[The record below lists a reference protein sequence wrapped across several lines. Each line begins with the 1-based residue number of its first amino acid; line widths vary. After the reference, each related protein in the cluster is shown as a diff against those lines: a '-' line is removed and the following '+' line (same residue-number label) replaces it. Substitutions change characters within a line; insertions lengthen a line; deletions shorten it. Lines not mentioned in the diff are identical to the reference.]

1 MEQMDRQIKMTQ
13 HTGQTQAFLADNE
26 TLTQDST
33 LANSTYK
40 DYTLSISGLDC
51 PSCASRIEDSL
62 NALPQVSKANVDFST
77 NTLYLSTSDL
87 SLAKSTIYAIEPQAR
102 LTSPQDSISIDST
115 QDSTQTPQ
123 SQKGFVFLES
133 VFIFTLIGIFG
144 LCMGVLHLTTF
155 GESNAPYIYGI
166 LAFLYLIAGKPIFL
180 NTLNNLKNKVI
191 FDENFLMLFA
201 TIAAFCLGEI
211 SEAVAVMLFFR
222 LGEFLESRAV
232 QKSKD
237 SIKALLQ
244 VIPTI
249 AHKKTTNAE
258 NGEILT
264 DLHPSELKV
273 GDCIVVRVGE
283 KIPTDGVVLQGKSYL
298 DMRSIN
304 GESVPISVE
313 SGQNVIAGAINT
325 SAVLEVRVE
334 RVFEDSHIAKIAKL
348 TQEASA
354 NKAKTQKAITSFARI
369 YTPIIFVL
377 ALLIAFV
384 PPLVLGGWQDFDLW
398 REWIYRALVVLM
410 ISCPCALV
418 IAVPLGYFASIGYAS
433 RLGVL
438 FKGSIHLESL
448 SQVKNIIFDKTGT
461 LTLGNF
467 EVLEIVPSGEFD
479 KDFLISLAV
488 CAESQ
493 STHPIAQSIVKLA
506 PSQNNAWRIE
516 SYEELSGRGVV
527 VRCEKGEIL
536 AGNERLMKEKGI
548 QFTPQDIELTMVYVA
563 YNGVYAGY
571 VSVGDRL
578 KNDSVESIQALRRYG
593 VEHFAILSGDNQTQ
607 VDRVAKELGITH
619 AYGNLLPQE
628 KAQKLV
634 ELMGRWSGK
643 TAFVGDGINDSIVL
657 RRSDVGVSINTGEG
671 ENDISKESADIILQQ
686 NSLQSLVSALKI
698 AKHTRK
704 ITWQNISFAL
714 VSKLFLIIL
723 GVMGVANMW
732 LAVFGDVGVAL
743 LALLNAKRPI
753 DINKRN

>member
-1 MEQMDRQIKMTQ
+1 MKPKHHDIQSQ
-13 HTGQTQAFLADNE
+13 E
-26 TLTQDST
+26 TLQTP
-33 LANSTYK
+33 YK

-51 PSCASRIEDSL
+51 PSCAARIEDSL
-62 NALPQVSKANVDFST
+62 NALPQVSKVNVDFST

-87 SLAKSTIYAIEPQAR
+87 NLAKSTIHAIEPQAR

-155 GESNAPYIYGI
+155 GEQNAPYIYGI

-384 PPLVLGGWQDFDLW
+384 PPLVLGGWQDLALW
-398 REWIYRALVVLM
+398 HEWIYRALVVLM

-433 RLGVL
+433 KLGVL

-493 STHPIAQSIVKLA
+493 STHPIAQSIAKLA

-548 QFTPQDIELTMVYVA
+548 SFTPQDKGLTMVYVA

-571 VSVGDRL
+571 ISVGDRL
-578 KNDSVESIQALRRYG
+578 KNDSVESIQALRRCG

-671 ENDISKESADIILQQ
+671 GNDISKESADIILQQ
-686 NSLQSLVSALKI
+686 NSLQSLVSAFKI
-698 AKHTRK
+698 AQHTRK

-743 LALLNAKRPI
+743 LALLNAKRI
-753 DINKRN
+753 MR

>member
-1 MEQMDRQIKMTQ
+1 MKPKCHDIQSQ
-13 HTGQTQAFLADNE
+13 E
-26 TLTQDST
+26 TLQTP
-33 LANSTYK
+33 YK

-102 LTSPQDSISIDST
+102 LTSPQDFISIDFT
-115 QDSTQTPQ
+115 QDSTQTLQ
-123 SQKGFVFLES
+123 SQKSFRFLES

-155 GESNAPYIYGI
+155 GEQNAPYIYGI

-313 SGQNVIAGAINT
+313 FGQNVIAGAINT

-334 RVFEDSHIAKIAKL
+334 RVFEDFSH
-348 TQEASA
+348 
-354 NKAKTQKAITSFARI
+354 
-369 YTPIIFVL
+369 
-377 ALLIAFV
+377 
-384 PPLVLGGWQDFDLW
+384 
-398 REWIYRALVVLM
+398 
-410 ISCPCALV
+410 C
-418 IAVPLGYFASIGYAS
+418 
-433 RLGVL
+433 
-438 FKGSIHLESL
+438 
-448 SQVKNIIFDKTGT
+448 
-461 LTLGNF
+461 
-467 EVLEIVPSGEFD
+467 
-479 KDFLISLAV
+479 
-488 CAESQ
+488 
-493 STHPIAQSIVKLA
+493 
-506 PSQNNAWRIE
+506 
-516 SYEELSGRGVV
+516 
-527 VRCEKGEIL
+527 
-536 AGNERLMKEKGI
+536 
-548 QFTPQDIELTMVYVA
+548 
-563 YNGVYAGY
+563 
-571 VSVGDRL
+571 
-578 KNDSVESIQALRRYG
+578 
-593 VEHFAILSGDNQTQ
+593 
-607 VDRVAKELGITH
+607 
-619 AYGNLLPQE
+619 
-628 KAQKLV
+628 
-634 ELMGRWSGK
+634 
-643 TAFVGDGINDSIVL
+643 
-657 RRSDVGVSINTGEG
+657 
-671 ENDISKESADIILQQ
+671 
-686 NSLQSLVSALKI
+686 
-698 AKHTRK
+698 
-704 ITWQNISFAL
+704 
-714 VSKLFLIIL
+714 
-723 GVMGVANMW
+723 
-732 LAVFGDVGVAL
+732 
-743 LALLNAKRPI
+743 
-753 DINKRN
+753 

>member
-1 MEQMDRQIKMTQ
+1 MEGEMKPKCHDIQSQ
-13 HTGQTQAFLADNE
+13 E
-26 TLTQDST
+26 TLQTP
-33 LANSTYK
+33 YK
-40 DYTLSISGLDC
+40 DYTLSIFGLDC

-87 SLAKSTIYAIEPQAR
+87 NLATSTIHAIEPQAR

-115 QDSTQTPQ
+115 QDSTQMPQ
-123 SQKGFVFLES
+123 AQKGFRFLES
-133 VFIFTLIGIFG
+133 AFILTLIGIFG
-144 LCMGVLHLTTF
+144 LCMGALHLTTF
-155 GESNAPYIYGI
+155 GESNAPYVYGV
-166 LAFLYLIAGKPIFL
+166 LALLYLTAGKPIFL

-249 AHKKTTNAE
+249 AHRKIKKDGE
-258 NGEILT
+258 DSEILQ

-273 GDCIVVRVGE
+273 GDCILVKVGE
-283 KIPTDGVVLQGKSYL
+283 KIPTDGVILRGKSYL

-433 RLGVL
+433 KLGVL

-448 SQVKNIIFDKTGT
+448 SQVKNMIFDKTGT

-467 EVLEIVPSGEFD
+467 EVLEIVPSGKFD
-479 KDFLISLAV
+479 KDFLISLAM
-488 CAESQ
+488 CAESG
-493 STHPIAQSIVKLA
+493 STHPIAQSILRLQPKPKHSWQV
-506 PSQNNAWRIE
+506 E
-516 SYEELSGRGVV
+516 SYKEISGRGVLV
-527 VRCEKGEIL
+527 QCERGEIL
-536 AGNERLMKEKGI
+536 AGNERLMRDKGI
-548 QFTPQDIELTMVYVA
+548 SFQPQDNGLTMVYVA

-578 KNDSVESIQALRRYG
+578 KNDSVESLQALKQCG
-593 VEHFAILSGDNQTQ
+593 VEHFAILSGDNQAQ

-628 KAQKLV
+628 KSQKLV

-657 RRSDVGVSINTGEG
+657 RRSDVGVSINTGESG
-671 ENDISKESADIILQQ
+671 NDISKESADIILQQ
-686 NSLQSLVSALKI
+686 NSLQSLVSAFKI

-743 LALLNAKRPI
+743 LALLNAKRPMG
-753 DINKRN
+753 NK

>member
-1 MEQMDRQIKMTQ
+1 MDRQTTLAQ
-13 HTGQTQAFLADNE
+13 HTTQAFLADNE

-33 LANSTYK
+33 LANPTYK

-51 PSCASRIEDSL
+51 PSCAARIEDSL
-62 NALPQVSKANVDFST
+62 NALPQVSKANVDFSA

-155 GESNAPYIYGI
+155 GEQNAPYIYGI

-398 REWIYRALVVLM
+398 HEWIYRALVVLM

-493 STHPIAQSIVKLA
+493 STHPIAQSIAKLA
-506 PSQNNAWRIE
+506 QTQNNAWRIE

-548 QFTPQDIELTMVYVA
+548 KFTPQDIGLTMVYIA

-571 VSVGDRL
+571 LSVGDRL

-593 VEHFAILSGDNQTQ
+593 VEHFAILSGDNQMQ
-607 VDRVAKELGITH
+607 VNRVAKELGITH

-671 ENDISKESADIILQQ
+671 GNDISKESADIILQQ

-698 AKHTRK
+698 AQHTRK

-753 DINKRN
+753 ER

>member
-1 MEQMDRQIKMTQ
+1 MDRQIKMTQ

-62 NALPQVSKANVDFST
+62 NALPQVSKVNVDFST

-123 SQKGFVFLES
+123 PQKGFVFLES
-133 VFIFTLIGIFG
+133 AFILTLIGIFG

-384 PPLVLGGWQDFDLW
+384 PPLVLGGWQDLALW
-398 REWIYRALVVLM
+398 HEWIYRALVVLM

-467 EVLEIVPSGEFD
+467 EVLEIVPSGEYD
-479 KDFLISLAV
+479 KDFLISLTV

-493 STHPIAQSIVKLA
+493 STHPIAQSIAKLA
-506 PSQNNAWRIE
+506 QTQNNAWRIE

-548 QFTPQDIELTMVYVA
+548 QFTPQDIELTMVYIA

-571 VSVGDRL
+571 ISVGDRL
-578 KNDSVESIQALRRYG
+578 KNDSVESIQALRRCG

-671 ENDISKESADIILQQ
+671 GNDISKESADIILQQ

-698 AKHTRK
+698 AQHTRK

-714 VSKLFLIIL
+714 VSKLFLIVL

>member
-62 NALPQVSKANVDFST
+62 NALPQVSKVNVDFST

-87 SLAKSTIYAIEPQAR
+87 NLAKSTIHAIEPQAR

-115 QDSTQTPQ
+115 QDSTQMPQ
-123 SQKGFVFLES
+123 AQKGFVFLES

-144 LCMGVLHLTTF
+144 LCMGALHLTTF
-155 GESNAPYIYGI
+155 GEQNAPYIYGI

-384 PPLVLGGWQDFDLW
+384 PPLVLGGWQDLALW
-398 REWIYRALVVLM
+398 HEWIYRALVVLM

-467 EVLEIVPSGEFD
+467 EVLEIVPSGEYD

-493 STHPIAQSIVKLA
+493 STHPIAQSIAKLA
-506 PSQNNAWRIE
+506 QTQNNAWSIE

-536 AGNERLMKEKGI
+536 AGNERLMQEKGI

-578 KNDSVESIQALRRYG
+578 KNDSVESIQALRRCG
-593 VEHFAILSGDNQTQ
+593 VEHFAILSGDNQMQ
-607 VDRVAKELGITH
+607 VNRVAKELGITH

-671 ENDISKESADIILQQ
+671 GNDISKESADIILQQ
-686 NSLQSLVSALKI
+686 NSLQSLVNAFKI
-698 AKHTRK
+698 AQHTRK

-723 GVMGVANMW
+723 GVVGVANMW

-743 LALLNAKRPI
+743 LALLNAKRI
-753 DINKRN
+753 MR

>member
-1 MEQMDRQIKMTQ
+1 MDRQTTLAQ
-13 HTGQTQAFLADNE
+13 HTTQAFLADNE

-33 LANSTYK
+33 LANPTYK

-62 NALPQVSKANVDFST
+62 NALPQVSKANVDFNT

-87 SLAKSTIYAIEPQAR
+87 NLAKSTIYAIEPQAR
-102 LTSPQDSISIDST
+102 LASPQDSISTDST

-123 SQKGFVFLES
+123 PQKGFRFLES
-133 VFIFTLIGIFG
+133 AFILTLIGIFG

-155 GESNAPYIYGI
+155 GEQNAPYVYGV
-166 LAFLYLIAGKPIFL
+166 LALLYLIAGKPIFL

-448 SQVKNIIFDKTGT
+448 SQVKNMIFDKTGT

-467 EVLEIVPSGEFD
+467 EVLEIVPNGKYD

-493 STHPIAQSIVKLA
+493 STHPIAQSIAKLA
-506 PSQNNAWRIE
+506 QTQNNAWRIE

-536 AGNERLMKEKGI
+536 AGNERLMQEKGI
-548 QFTPQDIELTMVYVA
+548 KFTPQDIGLTMVYIA
-563 YNGVYAGY
+563 YNGVYTGY
-571 VSVGDRL
+571 LSVGDRL
-578 KNDSVESIQALRRYG
+578 KNDSVESIQALRRCG

-634 ELMGRWSGK
+634 ELMGCWSGK

-671 ENDISKESADIILQQ
+671 GNDISKESADIILQQ

-714 VSKLFLIIL
+714 VSKLFLIVL

-743 LALLNAKRPI
+743 LALLNAKRI
-753 DINKRN
+753 MR

>member
-1 MEQMDRQIKMTQ
+1 MKLKHHDIQSQ
-13 HTGQTQAFLADNE
+13 E
-26 TLTQDST
+26 TLQTP
-33 LANSTYK
+33 YK

-62 NALPQVSKANVDFST
+62 NALPQVSRANVDFNT

-102 LTSPQDSISIDST
+102 LTSPLDST
-115 QDSTQTPQ
+115 QMPQT
-123 SQKGFVFLES
+123 QKGFVLLES
-133 VFIFTLIGIFG
+133 AFILTLIGIFG
-144 LCMGVLHLTTF
+144 LCMGALHLTTF
-155 GESNAPYIYGI
+155 GEQNAPYVYGV
-166 LAFLYLIAGKPIFL
+166 LALLYLIAGKPIFL

-249 AHKKTTNAE
+249 AHRKIKKDGE
-258 NGEILT
+258 DSEILQ

-273 GDCIVVRVGE
+273 GDCILVKVGE
-283 KIPTDGVVLQGKSYL
+283 KIPTDGVILRGKSYL

-334 RVFEDSHIAKIAKL
+334 KVFEDSHIAKIAKL

-369 YTPIIFVL
+369 YTPIIFAL

-384 PPLVLGGWQDFDLW
+384 PPLVLGDWQDSSLW

-433 RLGVL
+433 KLGVL

-479 KDFLISLAV
+479 KDFLISLAM
-488 CAESQ
+488 CAESG
-493 STHPIAQSIVKLA
+493 STHPIAQSILRLQPKPKHSWQV
-506 PSQNNAWRIE
+506 E
-516 SYEELSGRGVV
+516 SYEEISGRGVL
-527 VRCEKGEIL
+527 VRCERGEIL
-536 AGNERLMKEKGI
+536 AGNERLMRDKGI
-548 QFTPQDIELTMVYVA
+548 SFQPQDNGLTMVYVA

-578 KNDSVESIQALRRYG
+578 KNDSVESLQALRRYG
-593 VEHFAILSGDNQTQ
+593 VEHFAILSGDNQAQ
-607 VDRVAKELGITH
+607 VDKVAEELGITH

-628 KAQKLV
+628 KSQKLV

-657 RRSDVGVSINTGEG
+657 RRSDVGISINTGEG
-671 ENDISKESADIILQQ
+671 GNDISKESADIILQQ

-698 AKHTRK
+698 AQHTRK

-714 VSKLFLIIL
+714 VSKLFLIVL
-723 GVMGVANMW
+723 GIVGVANMW

-743 LALLNAKRPI
+743 LALLNAKRPM
-753 DINKRN
+753 R

>member
-1 MEQMDRQIKMTQ
+1 MKPKHHDIQSQ
-13 HTGQTQAFLADNE
+13 E
-26 TLTQDST
+26 TLQTP
-33 LANSTYK
+33 YK

-102 LTSPQDSISIDST
+102 LTSPQDST
-115 QDSTQTPQ
+115 QMPQT
-123 SQKGFVFLES
+123 QKGFILLES
-133 VFIFTLIGIFG
+133 AFILTLIGIFG
-144 LCMGVLHLTTF
+144 LCMGALHLTTF
-155 GESNAPYIYGI
+155 GEQNAPYVYGV
-166 LAFLYLIAGKPIFL
+166 LALLYLIAGKPIFL

-237 SIKALLQ
+237 SIQALLQ

-249 AHKKTTNAE
+249 AHRKIKKDGE
-258 NGEILT
+258 DSEILQ

-273 GDCIVVRVGE
+273 GDCILVKVGE
-283 KIPTDGVVLQGKSYL
+283 KIPTDGVILRGKSYL

-313 SGQNVIAGAINT
+313 TGQNVIAGAINT

-334 RVFEDSHIAKIAKL
+334 KVFEDSHIAKIAKL

-369 YTPIIFVL
+369 YTPIIFGI
-377 ALLIAFV
+377 ALLIAIV
-384 PPLVLGGWQDFDLW
+384 PPLVLGDWQDSSLW

-433 RLGVL
+433 KLGVL

-448 SQVKNIIFDKTGT
+448 SQVKNMIFDKTGT

-479 KDFLISLAV
+479 KDFLISLAM
-488 CAESQ
+488 CAESG
-493 STHPIAQSIVKLA
+493 STHPIAQSILRLQPKPKHSWQV
-506 PSQNNAWRIE
+506 E
-516 SYEELSGRGVV
+516 SYEEISGRGVLV
-527 VRCEKGEIL
+527 QCEKGEIL
-536 AGNERLMKEKGI
+536 AGNERLMQEKGI
-548 QFTPQDIELTMVYVA
+548 QFTPQDTGLTMVYVA

-578 KNDSVESIQALRRYG
+578 KNDSVESLQALKQCG
-593 VEHFAILSGDNQTQ
+593 VEHFAILSGDNQAQ
-607 VDRVAKELGITH
+607 VDKVAEELGITH

-628 KAQKLV
+628 KSQKLV

-671 ENDISKESADIILQQ
+671 GNDISKESADIILQQ

-698 AKHTRK
+698 AQHTRK

-714 VSKLFLIIL
+714 VSKLFLIVL
-723 GVMGVANMW
+723 GIVGVANMW

-743 LALLNAKRPI
+743 LALLNAKRPM
-753 DINKRN
+753 R

>member
-1 MEQMDRQIKMTQ
+1 MEGEMKLKHHDIQSQ
-13 HTGQTQAFLADNE
+13 E
-26 TLTQDST
+26 TLQTP
-33 LANSTYK
+33 YK

-62 NALPQVSKANVDFST
+62 NALPQVSRANVDFST

-102 LTSPQDSISIDST
+102 LTSPLDST
-115 QDSTQTPQ
+115 QMPQT
-123 SQKGFVFLES
+123 QKGFVLLES
-133 VFIFTLIGIFG
+133 AFILTLIGIFG
-144 LCMGVLHLTTF
+144 LCMGALHLTTF
-155 GESNAPYIYGI
+155 GEQNAPYVYGV
-166 LAFLYLIAGKPIFL
+166 LALLYLIAGKPIFL

-249 AHKKTTNAE
+249 AHRKIKKDGE
-258 NGEILT
+258 DSEILQ

-273 GDCIVVRVGE
+273 GDCILVKVGE
-283 KIPTDGVVLQGKSYL
+283 KIPTDGVILRGKSYL

-334 RVFEDSHIAKIAKL
+334 KVFEDSHIAKIAKL

-369 YTPIIFVL
+369 YTPIIFAL

-384 PPLVLGGWQDFDLW
+384 PPLVLGDWQDSSLW

-433 RLGVL
+433 KLGVL

-479 KDFLISLAV
+479 KDFLISLAM
-488 CAESQ
+488 CAESG
-493 STHPIAQSIVKLA
+493 STHPIAQSILRLQPKPKHSWQV
-506 PSQNNAWRIE
+506 E
-516 SYEELSGRGVV
+516 SYEEISGRGVL
-527 VRCEKGEIL
+527 VRCERGEIL
-536 AGNERLMKEKGI
+536 AGNERLMRDKGI
-548 QFTPQDIELTMVYVA
+548 SFQPQDNGLTMVYVA

-578 KNDSVESIQALRRYG
+578 KNDSVESLQALRRYG
-593 VEHFAILSGDNQTQ
+593 VEHFAILSGDNQAQ
-607 VDRVAKELGITH
+607 VDKVAEELGITH

-628 KAQKLV
+628 KSQKLV

-657 RRSDVGVSINTGEG
+657 RRSDVGISINTGEG
-671 ENDISKESADIILQQ
+671 GNDISKESADIILQQ

-698 AKHTRK
+698 AQHTRK

-714 VSKLFLIIL
+714 VSKLFLIVL
-723 GVMGVANMW
+723 GIVGVANMW

-743 LALLNAKRPI
+743 LALLNAKRPM
-753 DINKRN
+753 R

>member
-1 MEQMDRQIKMTQ
+1 
-13 HTGQTQAFLADNE
+13 
-26 TLTQDST
+26 
-33 LANSTYK
+33 
-40 DYTLSISGLDC
+40 
-51 PSCASRIEDSL
+51 
-62 NALPQVSKANVDFST
+62 
-77 NTLYLSTSDL
+77 
-87 SLAKSTIYAIEPQAR
+87 
-102 LTSPQDSISIDST
+102 
-115 QDSTQTPQ
+115 
-123 SQKGFVFLES
+123 
-133 VFIFTLIGIFG
+133 
-144 LCMGVLHLTTF
+144 MGVLHLTTF
-155 GESNAPYIYGI
+155 GESNAPYVYGV
-166 LAFLYLIAGKPIFL
+166 LALLYLIAGKPIFL

-467 EVLEIVPSGEFD
+467 EVLEIVPSGEYD

-493 STHPIAQSIVKLA
+493 STHPIAQSIAKLA
-506 PSQNNAWRIE
+506 QTQNNAWRIE
-516 SYEELSGRGVV
+516 SYEERSGRGVV

-571 VSVGDRL
+571 LSVGDRL
-578 KNDSVESIQALRRYG
+578 KNDSVESIQALRRCG
-593 VEHFAILSGDNQTQ
+593 VKHFAILSGDNQTQ

-634 ELMGRWSGK
+634 ELMGCWSGK
-643 TAFVGDGINDSIVL
+643 TAFVGDGINDFIVL

-671 ENDISKESADIILQQ
+671 GNDISKESADIILQQ
-686 NSLQSLVSALKI
+686 NSLQSLVSAFKI

-714 VSKLFLIIL
+714 VSKLFLIVL
-723 GVMGVANMW
+723 GVVGVANMW

-753 DINKRN
+753 ER

>member
-1 MEQMDRQIKMTQ
+1 MDRQTTLAQ
-13 HTGQTQAFLADNE
+13 HTTQAFLADNE

-33 LANSTYK
+33 LANPTYK
-40 DYTLSISGLDC
+40 DYTLSIFGLDC

-62 NALPQVSKANVDFST
+62 NALPEVSKANVDFST

-123 SQKGFVFLES
+123 PQKGFVFLES

-144 LCMGVLHLTTF
+144 VCMGALHLTTF
-155 GESNAPYIYGI
+155 GEQNAPYIYGI

-313 SGQNVIAGAINT
+313 SGGSVIAGAINT

-384 PPLVLGGWQDFDLW
+384 PPLVLGGWQDLALW
-398 REWIYRALVVLM
+398 HEWIYRALVVLM

-506 PSQNNAWRIE
+506 QTQNNAWRIE

-563 YNGVYAGY
+563 YNGVYAGC

-671 ENDISKESADIILQQ
+671 GNDISKESADIILQQ

-698 AKHTRK
+698 AQHTRK

-714 VSKLFLIIL
+714 VSKLFLIVL
-723 GVMGVANMW
+723 GVVGVANMW

>member
-13 HTGQTQAFLADNE
+13 HTGQTQVFLADNE

-33 LANSTYK
+33 LSNPTYK

-87 SLAKSTIYAIEPQAR
+87 NLATSTIHAIEPQAR

-155 GESNAPYIYGI
+155 GESNAPYVYGV
-166 LAFLYLIAGKPIFL
+166 LALLYLIAGKPIFL

-384 PPLVLGGWQDFDLW
+384 PPLVLGSWQDLALW
-398 REWIYRALVVLM
+398 HEWIYRALVVLM

-467 EVLEIVPSGEFD
+467 EVLEIVPNGEFD

-493 STHPIAQSIVKLA
+493 STHPIAQSIAKLA

-548 QFTPQDIELTMVYVA
+548 QFTPQDKGLTMVYIA
-563 YNGVYAGY
+563 YNGVYVGY
-571 VSVGDRL
+571 ISVGDRL
-578 KNDSVESIQALRRYG
+578 KNDSVESIQALRQYG
-593 VEHFAILSGDNQTQ
+593 VEHFAILSGDSQMQ

-671 ENDISKESADIILQQ
+671 GNDISKESADIILQQ

-698 AKHTRK
+698 AQHTRK

-714 VSKLFLIIL
+714 VSKLFLIVL
-723 GVMGVANMW
+723 GVVGVANMW
-732 LAVFGDVGVAL
+732 LAVFGDVGIAL
-743 LALLNAKRPI
+743 LALLNAKRI
-753 DINKRN
+753 MR

>member
-1 MEQMDRQIKMTQ
+1 MDRQTTLVQ
-13 HTGQTQAFLADNE
+13 HTTQAFLADNE

-33 LANSTYK
+33 LANPTYK

-123 SQKGFVFLES
+123 PQKGFVFLES

-155 GESNAPYIYGI
+155 GESNAPYVYGV
-166 LAFLYLIAGKPIFL
+166 LALLYLIAGKPIFL

-273 GDCIVVRVGE
+273 GDCIVVRGGE

-433 RLGVL
+433 KLGVL

-493 STHPIAQSIVKLA
+493 STHPIAQSIAKLA

-578 KNDSVESIQALRRYG
+578 KNDSVESIQALRRCG

-671 ENDISKESADIILQQ
+671 GNDISKESADIILQQ

-698 AKHTRK
+698 AQHTRK

-743 LALLNAKRPI
+743 LALLNAKRI
-753 DINKRN
+753 MR

>member
-1 MEQMDRQIKMTQ
+1 MEGIMNLKCHDTKPQ
-13 HTGQTQAFLADNE
+13 E
-26 TLTQDST
+26 TLQTS
-33 LANSTYK
+33 YK

-123 SQKGFVFLES
+123 AQKGFVFLES
-133 VFIFTLIGIFG
+133 AFILTLIGIFG

-166 LAFLYLIAGKPIFL
+166 LALLYLIAGKPIFL

-384 PPLVLGGWQDFDLW
+384 PPLVLGGWQDLALW
-398 REWIYRALVVLM
+398 RKWIYRALVVLM

-493 STHPIAQSIVKLA
+493 STHPIAQSIAKLA
-506 PSQNNAWRIE
+506 QTQNNAWRIE
-516 SYEELSGRGVV
+516 SYEELSGRGVA

-571 VSVGDRL
+571 ISVGDRL
-578 KNDSVESIQALRRYG
+578 KNDSVESIQALGRYG
-593 VEHFAILSGDNQTQ
+593 VEHFAILSGDNQMQ

-671 ENDISKESADIILQQ
+671 GNDISKESADIILQQ

-698 AKHTRK
+698 AQHTRK

-714 VSKLFLIIL
+714 VSKLFLIVL

-743 LALLNAKRPI
+743 LALLNAKRI
-753 DINKRN
+753 MR

>member
-1 MEQMDRQIKMTQ
+1 MDRQTTLAQ
-13 HTGQTQAFLADNE
+13 HTTQAFLADNE

-33 LANSTYK
+33 LANPTYK

-102 LTSPQDSISIDST
+102 LTLPQDSISIDST

-155 GESNAPYIYGI
+155 GEQNAPYIYGI

-283 KIPTDGVVLQGKSYL
+283 KMPTDGVVLQGKSYL

-493 STHPIAQSIVKLA
+493 STHPIAQSIAKLA
-506 PSQNNAWRIE
+506 QTQNNAWRIE
-516 SYEELSGRGVV
+516 SYEELSGRGVA

-548 QFTPQDIELTMVYVA
+548 SFTPQDIELTMGLTMVYVA
-563 YNGVYAGY
+563 YNGVYAGC

-671 ENDISKESADIILQQ
+671 GNDISKESADIILQQ

-698 AKHTRK
+698 AQHTRK

-714 VSKLFLIIL
+714 VSKLFLIVL

-743 LALLNAKRPI
+743 LALLNAKRI
-753 DINKRN
+753 MR

>member
-1 MEQMDRQIKMTQ
+1 MEGEMKPKHHDIQSQ
-13 HTGQTQAFLADNE
+13 E
-26 TLTQDST
+26 TLQTP
-33 LANSTYK
+33 YK

-62 NALPQVSKANVDFST
+62 NALPQVSKANVDFNT

-102 LTSPQDSISIDST
+102 LTSPQDST
-115 QDSTQTPQ
+115 FVDSTQTPQ

-144 LCMGVLHLTTF
+144 LCMGALHLTTF
-155 GESNAPYIYGI
+155 GEQNAPYIYGI

-249 AHKKTTNAE
+249 AHKKTTNTE

-384 PPLVLGGWQDFDLW
+384 PPLVLGDDSTLW
-398 REWIYRALVVLM
+398 HEWIYRALVVLM

-433 RLGVL
+433 KLGVL

-467 EVLEIVPSGEFD
+467 EVLEVVPSGEYD

-493 STHPIAQSIVKLA
+493 STHPIAQSIAKLA
-506 PSQNNAWRIE
+506 PSQNNAWRIK

-548 QFTPQDIELTMVYVA
+548 QFTPQDIELTMGLTMVYVA
-563 YNGVYAGY
+563 YNGVYAGC

-578 KNDSVESIQALRRYG
+578 KNDSVESIQALRRCG

-671 ENDISKESADIILQQ
+671 GNDISKESADIILQQ
-686 NSLQSLVSALKI
+686 NSLQSLVNALKI
-698 AKHTRK
+698 AQHTRK

-714 VSKLFLIIL
+714 VSKLFLIVL
-723 GVMGVANMW
+723 GVVGVANMW

-743 LALLNAKRPI
+743 LALLNAKRPT
-753 DINKRN
+753 R

>member
-1 MEQMDRQIKMTQ
+1 MEGIMNLKCHDTKPQ
-13 HTGQTQAFLADNE
+13 E
-26 TLTQDST
+26 TLQTS
-33 LANSTYK
+33 YK

-62 NALPQVSKANVDFST
+62 NALPQVSKVNVDFST

-87 SLAKSTIYAIEPQAR
+87 NLAKSTIHAIEPQAR

-115 QDSTQTPQ
+115 QDSTQMPQ
-123 SQKGFVFLES
+123 AQKGFVFLES

-313 SGQNVIAGAINT
+313 SGGSVIAGAINT

-384 PPLVLGGWQDFDLW
+384 PPLVLGGRFCLMARVDLSCVGGVDDKLPLCVSH
-398 REWIYRALVVLM
+398 RRA
-410 ISCPCALV
+410 
-418 IAVPLGYFASIGYAS
+418 F
-433 RLGVL
+433 GVFCL
-438 FKGSIHLESL
+438 
-448 SQVKNIIFDKTGT
+448 
-461 LTLGNF
+461 
-467 EVLEIVPSGEFD
+467 
-479 KDFLISLAV
+479 
-488 CAESQ
+488 
-493 STHPIAQSIVKLA
+493 
-506 PSQNNAWRIE
+506 
-516 SYEELSGRGVV
+516 Y
-527 VRCEKGEIL
+527 
-536 AGNERLMKEKGI
+536 
-548 QFTPQDIELTMVYVA
+548 
-563 YNGVYAGY
+563 
-571 VSVGDRL
+571 
-578 KNDSVESIQALRRYG
+578 
-593 VEHFAILSGDNQTQ
+593 
-607 VDRVAKELGITH
+607 
-619 AYGNLLPQE
+619 
-628 KAQKLV
+628 
-634 ELMGRWSGK
+634 
-643 TAFVGDGINDSIVL
+643 
-657 RRSDVGVSINTGEG
+657 
-671 ENDISKESADIILQQ
+671 
-686 NSLQSLVSALKI
+686 
-698 AKHTRK
+698 
-704 ITWQNISFAL
+704 
-714 VSKLFLIIL
+714 
-723 GVMGVANMW
+723 W
-732 LAVFGDVGVAL
+732 LC
-743 LALLNAKRPI
+743 K
-753 DINKRN
+753 

>member
-1 MEQMDRQIKMTQ
+1 MDRQTTLVQ
-13 HTGQTQAFLADNE
+13 HTTQAFLADNE

-33 LANSTYK
+33 LANPTYK

-123 SQKGFVFLES
+123 PQKGFVFLES

-155 GESNAPYIYGI
+155 GESNAPYVYGV
-166 LAFLYLIAGKPIFL
+166 LALLYLIAGKPIFL

-493 STHPIAQSIVKLA
+493 STHPIAQSIAKLA

-578 KNDSVESIQALRRYG
+578 KNDSVESIQALRRCG

-671 ENDISKESADIILQQ
+671 GNDISKESADIILQQ

-698 AKHTRK
+698 AQHTRK

-743 LALLNAKRPI
+743 LALLNAKRI
-753 DINKRN
+753 MR

>member
-1 MEQMDRQIKMTQ
+1 MKPKCHDIQSQ
-13 HTGQTQAFLADNE
+13 E
-26 TLTQDST
+26 TLQTP
-33 LANSTYK
+33 YK
-40 DYTLSISGLDC
+40 DYTLSIFGLDC

-62 NALPQVSKANVDFST
+62 NALPQVSKVNVDFST

-87 SLAKSTIYAIEPQAR
+87 NLAKSTIHAIEPQAR

-115 QDSTQTPQ
+115 FVDSTQTLQ
-123 SQKGFVFLES
+123 SQKSFRFLES

-155 GESNAPYIYGI
+155 GEQNAPYIYGI

-201 TIAAFCLGEI
+201 TIAAFCLGET

-264 DLHPSELKV
+264 DFHPSELKV

-384 PPLVLGGWQDFDLW
+384 PPLVLGGWQDLALW

-433 RLGVL
+433 KLGVL

-536 AGNERLMKEKGI
+536 AGNERLMQEKGI

-643 TAFVGDGINDSIVL
+643 TAFVGDGINDAIVL

-671 ENDISKESADIILQQ
+671 GNDISKESADIILQQ

-698 AKHTRK
+698 AQHTRK

-714 VSKLFLIIL
+714 VSKLFLIVL
-723 GVMGVANMW
+723 GVVGVANMW

-743 LALLNAKRPI
+743 LALLNAKRPVDI
-753 DINKRN
+753 DRRN

>member
-1 MEQMDRQIKMTQ
+1 MKPKHHDIQSQ
-13 HTGQTQAFLADNE
+13 E
-26 TLTQDST
+26 TLQTP
-33 LANSTYK
+33 YK

-62 NALPQVSKANVDFST
+62 NALPQVSRANVDFNT

-102 LTSPQDSISIDST
+102 LTSPLDST
-115 QDSTQTPQ
+115 FLVSTQMPQ
-123 SQKGFVFLES
+123 TQKGFVFLES
-133 VFIFTLIGIFG
+133 AFILTLIGIFG

-155 GESNAPYIYGI
+155 GEQNAPYVYGV
-166 LAFLYLIAGKPIFL
+166 LALLYLIAGKPIFL

-237 SIKALLQ
+237 SIQALLQ

-249 AHKKTTNAE
+249 AHRKIKKDGE
-258 NGEILT
+258 DSEILQ

-273 GDCIVVRVGE
+273 GDCILVKVGE
-283 KIPTDGVVLQGKSYL
+283 KIPTDGVILRGKSYL

-334 RVFEDSHIAKIAKL
+334 KVFEDSHIAKIAKL

-369 YTPIIFVL
+369 YTPIIFAL

-384 PPLVLGGWQDFDLW
+384 PPLVLGDWQDSSLW

-433 RLGVL
+433 KLGVL

-479 KDFLISLAV
+479 KDFLISLAM
-488 CAESQ
+488 CAESG
-493 STHPIAQSIVKLA
+493 STHPIAQSILRLQPKPKHSWQV
-506 PSQNNAWRIE
+506 E
-516 SYEELSGRGVV
+516 SYEEISGRGVL
-527 VRCEKGEIL
+527 VRCERGEIL
-536 AGNERLMKEKGI
+536 AGNERLMRDKGI
-548 QFTPQDIELTMVYVA
+548 SFQPQDNGLTMVYVA

-578 KNDSVESIQALRRYG
+578 KNDSVESLQALRRYG
-593 VEHFAILSGDNQTQ
+593 VEHFAILSGDNQAQ
-607 VDRVAKELGITH
+607 VDKVAEELGITH

-628 KAQKLV
+628 KSQKLV

-657 RRSDVGVSINTGEG
+657 RRSDVGISINTGEG
-671 ENDISKESADIILQQ
+671 GNDISKESADIILQQ

-698 AKHTRK
+698 AQHTRK

-714 VSKLFLIIL
+714 VSKLFLIVL
-723 GVMGVANMW
+723 GIVGVANMW

-743 LALLNAKRPI
+743 LALLNAKRPM
-753 DINKRN
+753 R

>member
-1 MEQMDRQIKMTQ
+1 MEGEMKPKHHDIQSQ
-13 HTGQTQAFLADNE
+13 E
-26 TLTQDST
+26 TLQTP
-33 LANSTYK
+33 YK
-40 DYTLSISGLDC
+40 DYTLSIFGLDC
-51 PSCASRIEDSL
+51 PSCAARIEDSL

-87 SLAKSTIYAIEPQAR
+87 SLAKSTIHAIEPQAR

-133 VFIFTLIGIFG
+133 AFILTLIGIFG

-155 GESNAPYIYGI
+155 GEQNAPYIYGI

-313 SGQNVIAGAINT
+313 SGGSVIAGAINT

-384 PPLVLGGWQDFDLW
+384 PPLVLGGWQDLALW
-398 REWIYRALVVLM
+398 HEWIYRALVVLM

-433 RLGVL
+433 KLGVL

-467 EVLEIVPSGEFD
+467 EVLEVVPSGEYD

-493 STHPIAQSIVKLA
+493 STHPIAQSIAKLA

-578 KNDSVESIQALRRYG
+578 KNDSVESIQALRRCG

-671 ENDISKESADIILQQ
+671 GNDISKESADIILQQ

-698 AKHTRK
+698 AQHTRK

-714 VSKLFLIIL
+714 VSKLFLIVL

-743 LALLNAKRPI
+743 LALLNAKRI
-753 DINKRN
+753 MR

>member
-1 MEQMDRQIKMTQ
+1 MKPKCHDIQSQ
-13 HTGQTQAFLADNE
+13 E
-26 TLTQDST
+26 TLQTP
-33 LANSTYK
+33 YK

-62 NALPQVSKANVDFST
+62 NALPQVSKVNVDFST

-87 SLAKSTIYAIEPQAR
+87 NLAKSTIHAIEPQAR

-123 SQKGFVFLES
+123 PQKGFVFLES

-144 LCMGVLHLTTF
+144 LCMGALHLTTF
-155 GESNAPYIYGI
+155 GEQNAPYIYGI

-384 PPLVLGGWQDFDLW
+384 PPLVLGGWQDLALW
-398 REWIYRALVVLM
+398 HEWIYRALVVLM

-433 RLGVL
+433 KLGVL

-467 EVLEIVPSGEFD
+467 EVLEVVPSGEYD

-506 PSQNNAWRIE
+506 QTQNNAWSIE

-548 QFTPQDIELTMVYVA
+548 SFTPQDIELTMVYVA
-563 YNGVYAGY
+563 YNGVYAGC

-578 KNDSVESIQALRRYG
+578 KNDSVESIQALRRCG

-671 ENDISKESADIILQQ
+671 GNDISKESADIILQQ

-698 AKHTRK
+698 AQHTRK

-714 VSKLFLIIL
+714 VSKLFLIVL

-753 DINKRN
+753 ER

>member
-1 MEQMDRQIKMTQ
+1 MKLKHHDIQSQ
-13 HTGQTQAFLADNE
+13 E
-26 TLTQDST
+26 TLQTP
-33 LANSTYK
+33 YK

-87 SLAKSTIYAIEPQAR
+87 NLAKSTIYAIEPQVR
-102 LTSPQDSISIDST
+102 LTSPLDST
-115 QDSTQTPQ
+115 FLVSTQMPQ
-123 SQKGFVFLES
+123 IQKGFVFLES
-133 VFIFTLIGIFG
+133 AFILTLIGIFG
-144 LCMGVLHLTTF
+144 LCMGALHLTTF
-155 GESNAPYIYGI
+155 GEQNAPYVYGV
-166 LAFLYLIAGKPIFL
+166 LALLYLIAGKPIFL

-201 TIAAFCLGEI
+201 TIAAFCLDEI

-249 AHKKTTNAE
+249 AHRKIKKDGE
-258 NGEILT
+258 DSEILQ

-273 GDCIVVRVGE
+273 GDCILVKVGE
-283 KIPTDGVVLQGKSYL
+283 KIPTDGVILRGKSYL

-334 RVFEDSHIAKIAKL
+334 KVFEDSHIAKIAKL

-369 YTPIIFVL
+369 YTPIIFGI
-377 ALLIAFV
+377 ALLIAIV
-384 PPLVLGGWQDFDLW
+384 PPLVLGDWQDSSLW

-433 RLGVL
+433 KLGVL

-479 KDFLISLAV
+479 KDFLISLAM
-488 CAESQ
+488 CAESG
-493 STHPIAQSIVKLA
+493 STHPIAQSILRLQPKPKHSWQV
-506 PSQNNAWRIE
+506 E
-516 SYEELSGRGVV
+516 SYEEISGRGVL
-527 VRCEKGEIL
+527 VRCERGEIL
-536 AGNERLMKEKGI
+536 AGNERLMRDKGI
-548 QFTPQDIELTMVYVA
+548 SFQPQDNGLTMVYVA

-578 KNDSVESIQALRRYG
+578 KNDSVESLQALRRYG
-593 VEHFAILSGDNQTQ
+593 VEHFAILSGDNQAQ
-607 VDRVAKELGITH
+607 VDKVAEELGITH

-628 KAQKLV
+628 KSQKLV

-671 ENDISKESADIILQQ
+671 GNDISKESADIILQQ

-698 AKHTRK
+698 AQHTRK

-714 VSKLFLIIL
+714 ASKLFLIVL
-723 GVMGVANMW
+723 GIVGVANMW

-743 LALLNAKRPI
+743 LALLNAKRPM
-753 DINKRN
+753 R

>member
-1 MEQMDRQIKMTQ
+1 MEGIMNLKCHDTKPQ
-13 HTGQTQAFLADNE
+13 E
-26 TLTQDST
+26 TLQTS
-33 LANSTYK
+33 YK

-62 NALPQVSKANVDFST
+62 NALPQVSRANVDFST

-87 SLAKSTIYAIEPQAR
+87 NLAKSTIHAIEPQAR

-115 QDSTQTPQ
+115 QDSTQMPQ
-123 SQKGFVFLES
+123 AQKGFVFLES

-144 LCMGVLHLTTF
+144 LCMGALHLTTF
-155 GESNAPYIYGI
+155 GEQNAPYVYGV
-166 LAFLYLIAGKPIFL
+166 LALLYLIAGKPIFL

-237 SIKALLQ
+237 SIQALLQ

-249 AHKKTTNAE
+249 AHRKIKKDGE
-258 NGEILT
+258 DSEILQ

-273 GDCIVVRVGE
+273 GDCILVKVGE
-283 KIPTDGVVLQGKSYL
+283 KIPTDGVILRGKSYL

-334 RVFEDSHIAKIAKL
+334 KVFEDSHIAKIAKL

-369 YTPIIFVL
+369 YTPIIFGI
-377 ALLIAFV
+377 ALLIAIV
-384 PPLVLGGWQDFDLW
+384 PPLVLGDWQDSSLW

-433 RLGVL
+433 KLGVL

-479 KDFLISLAV
+479 KDFLISLAM
-488 CAESQ
+488 CAESG
-493 STHPIAQSIVKLA
+493 STHPIAQSILRLQPKPKHSWQV
-506 PSQNNAWRIE
+506 E
-516 SYEELSGRGVV
+516 SYEEISGRGVL
-527 VRCEKGEIL
+527 VRCERGEIL
-536 AGNERLMKEKGI
+536 AGNERLMRDKGI
-548 QFTPQDIELTMVYVA
+548 SFQPQDNGLTMVYVA

-578 KNDSVESIQALRRYG
+578 KNDSVESLQALRRYG
-593 VEHFAILSGDNQTQ
+593 VEHFAILSGDNQAQ
-607 VDRVAKELGITH
+607 VDKVAEELGITH

-628 KAQKLV
+628 KSQKLV

-657 RRSDVGVSINTGEG
+657 RRSDVGISINTGEG
-671 ENDISKESADIILQQ
+671 GNDISKESADIILQQ

-698 AKHTRK
+698 AQHTRK

-714 VSKLFLIIL
+714 VSKLFLIVL
-723 GVMGVANMW
+723 GIVGVANMW

-743 LALLNAKRPI
+743 LALLNAKRPM
-753 DINKRN
+753 R

>member
-1 MEQMDRQIKMTQ
+1 MEGEMKPKHHDIQSQ
-13 HTGQTQAFLADNE
+13 E
-26 TLTQDST
+26 TLQTP
-33 LANSTYK
+33 YK

-62 NALPQVSKANVDFST
+62 NALPQVSRANVDFNT

-102 LTSPQDSISIDST
+102 LTSPLDST
-115 QDSTQTPQ
+115 FLVSTQMPQ
-123 SQKGFVFLES
+123 AQKGFVLLES
-133 VFIFTLIGIFG
+133 AFILTLIGIFG
-144 LCMGVLHLTTF
+144 LCMGALHLTTF
-155 GESNAPYIYGI
+155 GEQNTPYVYGV
-166 LAFLYLIAGKPIFL
+166 LALLYLIAGKPIFL

-237 SIKALLQ
+237 SIQALLQ

-249 AHKKTTNAE
+249 AHRKTKKDGE
-258 NGEILT
+258 DSEILQ

-273 GDCIVVRVGE
+273 GDCILVKVGE
-283 KIPTDGVVLQGKSYL
+283 KIPTDGVILRGKSYL

-334 RVFEDSHIAKIAKL
+334 KVFEDSHIAKIAKL

-369 YTPIIFVL
+369 YTPIIFGI
-377 ALLIAFV
+377 ALLIAIV
-384 PPLVLGGWQDFDLW
+384 PPLVLGDWQDSSLW

-433 RLGVL
+433 KLGVL

-479 KDFLISLAV
+479 KDFLISLAM
-488 CAESQ
+488 CAESG
-493 STHPIAQSIVKLA
+493 STHPIAQSILRLQPKPKHSWQV
-506 PSQNNAWRIE
+506 E
-516 SYEELSGRGVV
+516 SCEEISGRGVL
-527 VRCEKGEIL
+527 VRCERGEIL
-536 AGNERLMKEKGI
+536 AGNERLMRDKGI
-548 QFTPQDIELTMVYVA
+548 SFQPQDNGLTMVYVA

-578 KNDSVESIQALRRYG
+578 KNDSVESLQALKQCG
-593 VEHFAILSGDNQTQ
+593 VEHFAILSGDNQAQ
-607 VDRVAKELGITH
+607 VDKVAEELGITH

-628 KAQKLV
+628 KSQKLV

-657 RRSDVGVSINTGEG
+657 RRSDVGISINTGEG
-671 ENDISKESADIILQQ
+671 GNDISKESADIILQH

-698 AKHTRK
+698 AQHTRK

-714 VSKLFLIIL
+714 VSKLFLIVL
-723 GVMGVANMW
+723 GIVGVANMW

-743 LALLNAKRPI
+743 LALLNAKRPM
-753 DINKRN
+753 R

>member
-13 HTGQTQAFLADNE
+13 HTGQTQVFLADNE

-33 LANSTYK
+33 LSNPTYK

-87 SLAKSTIYAIEPQAR
+87 NLATSTIHAIEPQAR

-155 GESNAPYIYGI
+155 GESNAPYVYGV
-166 LAFLYLIAGKPIFL
+166 LALLYLIAGKPIFL

-384 PPLVLGGWQDFDLW
+384 PPLVLGSWQDLALW
-398 REWIYRALVVLM
+398 HEWIYRVLVVLM

-467 EVLEIVPSGEFD
+467 EVLEIVPNGEFD

-493 STHPIAQSIVKLA
+493 STHPIAQSIAKLA

-548 QFTPQDIELTMVYVA
+548 QFTPQDKGLTMVYIA
-563 YNGVYAGY
+563 YNGVYVGY
-571 VSVGDRL
+571 ISVGDRL
-578 KNDSVESIQALRRYG
+578 KNDSVESIQALRQYG
-593 VEHFAILSGDNQTQ
+593 VEHFAILSGDSQMQ

-671 ENDISKESADIILQQ
+671 GNDISKESADIILQQ

-698 AKHTRK
+698 AQHTRK

-714 VSKLFLIIL
+714 VSKLFLIVL
-723 GVMGVANMW
+723 GVVGVANMW
-732 LAVFGDVGVAL
+732 LAVFGDVGIAL
-743 LALLNAKRPI
+743 LALLNAKRI
-753 DINKRN
+753 MR